1 MLGKE
6 FRALF
11 VSTVRTFHSC
21 KELRERDPGD
31 NESPYLYFLSD
42 PKLLNTAL
50 TRAQSLIAIVGDPF
64 SLRTVGACQALWEE
78 FIKRCSDQGNLFGI
92 QHELEENISQSGLN
106 VNATEFTPAVFS
118 NTSLPAARDK
128 DRGLNNTACSMSPS
142 HQENEPDFKRGDRPS
157 LSEGKGHSSDDDDTA
172 FTDHNNLDESEPA
185 SVSDS
190 DDAGDELSEGDDV
203 GNADDFAEYGNV
215 DETVPPE
222 YMDEIILALKAK
234 CEEKEIKRKAKGD
247 TKREKDDMEPV
258 VAPRDGKESNKSLVT
273 SPSGFNAVG
282 NSVVHEDYKITTRR
296 GETHISLMNMK
307 VRYSERTERL
317 IREPKQKE
325 QESLEPEYLERLLK
339 NDPRLYRKCSLHIS
353 YERSRTLY
361 GEIQDLV
368 TEDILIEGDP
378 RQCFD
383 RDSVVVKLTNVPSNE
398 AAAQH
403 GTCERMKGEIV
414 GIRNRPINLRE
425 LQFVCTIHRNNP
437 WVMYPINRSMTPIA
451 NLRDESCR
459 GVPIYKRVHPGS
471 GEKTVR
477 VDTLSLRE
485 ALSGKYLFVVQY
497 LQWKRQFPY
506 PLGIVTKKIRRS
518 CDLPEAFKLLDAE
531 YQLKEYFPDE
541 VDREVKRQING
552 WSSIPDCERR
562 NRRHVKHAFTI
573 DPPGSKALD
582 DALTTEELE
591 NGLCKVGVHIADVSY
606 FVTKGSRIDTEA
618 RKRGTSY
625 FRGHRFGDVLMLP
638 ADLSHRICSLLPNQ
652 ERLAVS
658 VYLVLDRDGNI
669 QEEEKL
675 DFCRTVVTSQ
685 CRLTYAEAQRVILGE
700 QISDKPVS
708 DGEVTPVIEQSIRT
722 LSFLAQKRRQ
732 LRLSDGSFYHF
743 DHADRKEDLEA
754 HELVEEMMILAN
766 TSVARYLVRRKAVLS
781 SPLRIQ
787 LPPKRRK
794 LDKWIEK
801 FGEFAMLSLSLRTHL
816 RQDGSLDGSDVSH
829 DGSNGQD
836 GHCPKT
842 FVVPT
847 STWNDITKALLERD
861 HRGLTHLICNDNIYP
876 QLAVARSQ
884 LRGLQ
889 RKAEDVKA
897 ADVEENHRV
906 HWSLNVLEY
915 TRFTS
920 PIRRYLDIEV
930 HRLLLKNEGQD
941 MAPEDIPELYRRCS
955 FLSDRSSKFERDCG
969 QVQFAADLKEKTCE
983 TSAVV
988 EIIARDFIQLQLLS
1002 DANQYL
1008 TPKQRRVRISDLG
1021 PIEQPELDES
1031 STCVELKW
1039 KFRVYDASAENMNRA
1054 GRSWDQERHLREDRS
1069 KIEALLYAVSNCSSL
1084 DYHIPS
1090 CRWLEVLNAV
1100 KDNDLRRLKQG
1111 LKEVYKSIARQRR
1124 DASKDEIRQERQ
1136 GEQEEKED
1144 DDDRDEDDEGN
1155 DEDDDDDD
1163 DGDDDSDED
1172 IDDVDESESD
1182 TESPKDEEESELHF
1196 IKATHAL
1203 KVSDNVSVQLSANDI
1218 GPLMAPDIQLFNL
1231 APGINICLEHRKLT
1245 DKCFAETASEKASR
1259 QRYRNI
1265 RTYVNAWKPL
1275 LNMEAA
1281 TVAISNDDALVLQ
1294 DIEVKWK
1301 ENDDSKLVGEFQ
1313 LDKKFSETRQIE
1325 IFNGDYACVR
1335 VSYST
1340 SVSSSSPY
1348 SELSPAIKSVFS
1360 DEDEDEDEVL
1370 TVSEGEDEND
1380 KESFTLGGKAVER
1393 YWVGHCI
1400 FTGAN
1405 KSLKFTLQLFQHSMN
1420 IPQGLRSGGIRRCIV
1435 EIITKTIPCR

>member
-11 VSTVRTFHSC
+11 VSTVRTFHTC
-21 KELRERDPGD
+21 RELRERDPRD

-78 FIKRCSDQGNLFGI
+78 FIKRCSDQGSLFGI
-92 QHELEENISQSGLN
+92 QHNELEENISQSGLN
-106 VNATEFTPAVFS
+106 VNATEFMPAVFS
-118 NTSLPAARDK
+118 NTSLPATTDK

-142 HQENEPDFKRGDRPS
+142 HQEHESDFRRCDRTS
-157 LSEGKGHSSDDDDTA
+157 LSEGKGHLSDDDDTA
-172 FTDHNNLDESEPA
+172 FTDHGNLDESEPA

-190 DDAGDELSEGDDV
+190 DDAGDELSESDDV

-234 CEEKEIKRKAKGD
+234 CEEKEMKGKVKGD
-247 TKREKDDMEPV
+247 TKGEKDDMEPV
-258 VAPRDGKESNKSLVT
+258 VAPGDGKESSKSLVT
-273 SPSGFNAVG
+273 SSSGFNAVG
-282 NSVVHEDYKITTRR
+282 NSVVHEDYKITTSK
-296 GETHISLMNMK
+296 GETHIFLVNMNVK
-307 VRYSERTERL
+307 YSERTERL

-325 QESLEPEYLERLLK
+325 QESLQPEYLDRLLK

-361 GEIQDLV
+361 GEIQDLA
-368 TEDILIEGDP
+368 TEDILIEGNP

-383 RDSVVVKLTNVPSNE
+383 RDSVVVKLTNVPSSE

-425 LQFVCTIHRNNP
+425 LQFLCTIHRNNP
-437 WVMYPINRSMTPIA
+437 WVMYPINRSMTPIG

-459 GVPIYKRVHPGS
+459 GVPIYKRVHPGTA
-471 GEKTVR
+471 EKAVR

-506 PLGIVTKKIRRS
+506 PLGIVTKKIHRS

-541 VDREVKRQING
+541 VDREVKRQINE
-552 WSSIPDCERR
+552 WSSIPNCERS
-562 NRRHVKHAFTI
+562 NRRHVKNAFTI

-582 DALTTEELE
+582 DALTTEEIE

-618 RKRGTSY
+618 RKRGTSF

-638 ADLSHRICSLLPNQ
+638 KDLSHRICSLLPNQ
-652 ERLAVS
+652 ERRAVS
-658 VYLVLDRDGNI
+658 VYLVLDRDGHI
-669 QEEEKL
+669 QGEEEL
-675 DFCRTVVTSQ
+675 DFCRTIVTSQ

-700 QISDKPVS
+700 PISGKPVC
-708 DGEVTPVIEQSIRT
+708 DGQVTSVIEQSIRT

-732 LRLSDGSFYHF
+732 LRLFDGSFYHF

-794 LDKWIEK
+794 LDGWIER

-816 RQDGSLDGSDVSH
+816 RQDG
-829 DGSNGQD
+829 
-836 GHCPKT
+836 HCAES

-847 STWNDITKALLERD
+847 STWNDITKVLLKQD
-861 HRGLTHLICNDNIYP
+861 HRGLTHLICNDNLYP
-876 QLAVARSQ
+876 QLAVARS
-884 LRGLQ
+884 LLNGLQ
-889 RKAEDVKA
+889 RKAEDVRA
-897 ADVEENHRV
+897 ADVEVDHRV

-930 HRLLLKNEGQD
+930 HRLLLENEGQD

-969 QVQFAADLKEKTCE
+969 QIQFAADLKENTCE
-983 TSAVV
+983 TAAVV

-1021 PIEQPELDES
+1021 PIEQPKLDES
-1031 STCVELKW
+1031 STCLELKW
-1039 KFRVYDASAENMNRA
+1039 KFRVYDASSENMKRA
-1054 GRSWDQERHLREDRS
+1054 RRSRDQERHLREDRS
-1069 KIEALLYAVSNCSSL
+1069 KIEALLYAVSSCSSL

-1100 KDNDLRRLKQG
+1100 KDNDLRRLKQA
-1111 LKEVYKSIARQRR
+1111 LKEVYKSTVRQRR
-1124 DASKDEIRQERQ
+1124 DALKHDIRQERQ
-1136 GEQEEKED
+1136 GQREEKED

-1155 DEDDDDDD
+1155 DEDDNDDD
-1163 DGDDDSDED
+1163 DGDDDPDED

-1182 TESPKDEEESELHF
+1182 TESSKDEEESELHF

-1231 APGINICLEHRKLT
+1231 APGINICLEHRKLA
-1245 DKCFAETASEKASR
+1245 DKCFAENASEKASK

-1265 RTYVNAWKPL
+1265 RAYVNAWKPL
-1275 LNMEAA
+1275 LDMEAA

-1294 DIEVKWK
+1294 NIEVKWK

-1325 IFNGDYACVR
+1325 IFYGDYACVR
-1335 VSYST
+1335 VSCST
-1340 SVSSSSPY
+1340 PVSSSSPN

-1360 DEDEDEDEVL
+1360 DEDGDEAS
-1370 TVSEGEDEND
+1370 TGSEGEDEND
-1380 KESFTLGGKAVER
+1380 MESFTPGGRAVER

-1400 FTGAN
+1400 FTGAE
-1405 KSLKFTLQLFQHSMN
+1405 KSLQFTLQLFQHSMS
-1420 IPQGLRSGGIRRCIV
+1420 IPQGLRIGGIRRCIV
-1435 EIITKTIPCR
+1435 EIIKQTIPCR